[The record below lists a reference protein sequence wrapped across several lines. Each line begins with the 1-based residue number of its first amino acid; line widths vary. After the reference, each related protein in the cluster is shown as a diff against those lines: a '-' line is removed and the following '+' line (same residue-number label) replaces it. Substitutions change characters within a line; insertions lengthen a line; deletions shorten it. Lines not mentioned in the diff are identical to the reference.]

1 MPEAGEI
8 SKLLPFMDR
17 LRLGHSLLAESGPAR
32 RQAMRDE
39 AVPHET
45 PGSIQIFLST
55 GIAQSWLGN
64 THVQV
69 EGDFRVPKC

>member
-1 MPEAGEI
+1 
-8 SKLLPFMDR
+8 
-17 LRLGHSLLAESGPAR
+17 
-32 RQAMRDE
+32 MRDD

-64 THVQV
+64 THVQDGRRIF
-69 EGDFRVPKC
+69 ECQNAEILSKTTW